1 MKKYLI
7 AATLAGFILSS
18 CSQTN
23 TEAEVQSINAAPE
36 ADSAYV
42 ASIDAWHATRVQ
54 NLQKE
59 DGWLALAGLY
69 WLEPGSNSFGSAE
82 SNKIV
87 FPKTKIAAQAGSFVL
102 DGEVVKLQAGKTAD
116 ITVDGKPVQQEAVV
130 YTAAMEQPAVMR
142 HGSLKWVVIKRGDK
156 YGVRLWD
163 AESEGLRTFKGLE
176 RYPVQPEWRLEARLE
191 QPPLPKQIAIT
202 NVLGQTSQEPSPG
215 AVVFTINGQ
224 EYRLDALEEGEELF
238 IIFADKTNGTD
249 TYGAGRYLY
258 MPKPDASGKTYID
271 FNKAY
276 TPPCAFTGYAT
287 CPLPPKQNF
296 LPIAV
301 PAGEKSGG
309 SL

>member
-1 MKKYLI
+1 MKKHLI

-18 CSQTN
+18 CSESQPADT
-23 TEAEVQSINAAPE
+23 QGINQAAE
-36 ADSAYV
+36 ADSGYV

-87 FPKTKIAAQAGSFVL
+87 FPEGKIAAQAGEFVL
-102 DGEVVKLQAGKTAD
+102 EGNVVKLQPAHGAG
-116 ITVDGKPVQQEAVV
+116 ITLDGEPVQQEAEV
-130 YTAAMEQPAVMR
+130 YAPAMEQPAEMR
-142 HGSLKWVVIKRGDK
+142 HGSLKWVVIQRGDK
-156 YGVRLWD
+156 YAVRLWD
-163 AESEGLRTFKGLE
+163 AESEARKSFAGLE

-191 QPPLPKQIAIT
+191 QNPLPKQIPIT

-215 AVVFTINGQ
+215 AVVFRVDGQ

-249 TYGAGRYLY
+249 TYGSGRYLY
-258 MPKPDASGKTYID
+258 MPKPDSSGKTYID

-287 CPLPPKQNF
+287 CPLPPRQNF

-301 PAGEKSGG
+301 TAGEKSEH
-309 SL
+309 

>member
-7 AATLAGFILSS
+7 AATLASFILSS
-18 CSQTN
+18 CSQTQ
-23 TEAEVQSINAAPE
+23 TETETQSITAALE

-42 ASIDAWHATRVQ
+42 AGIDAWHATRVE

-87 FPKTKIAAQAGSFVL
+87 FPKTKIAAQAGSFIL

-116 ITVDGKPVQQEAVV
+116 ITVNGEPVQQEAVV

-163 AESEGLRTFKGLE
+163 AESEGLRTFEGLE

-238 IIFADKTNGTD
+238 IIFADKTNGTG
-249 TYGAGRYLY
+249 TYGAGRYIY

-287 CPLPPKQNF
+287 CPLPPKQNI

-301 PAGEKSGG
+301 PAGEKSGE